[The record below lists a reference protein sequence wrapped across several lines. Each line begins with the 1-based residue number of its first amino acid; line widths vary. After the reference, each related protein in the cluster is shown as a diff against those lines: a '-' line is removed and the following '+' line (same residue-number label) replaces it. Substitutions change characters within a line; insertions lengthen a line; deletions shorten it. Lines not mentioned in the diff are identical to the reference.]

1 MKIIYE
7 ILNSDWSVLS
17 DIEIGRLYEWYKK
30 HPISTRMAEITIKNL
45 SGNDIEEWMRAR
57 SILLDV
63 VNNLSKDSGVNLETF
78 ESIYHDYQEGNI
90 REEEDSAA
98 AQINNDEENDYAEE
112 ADMLYSGYVQAILTN
127 SAELLIRMNPEQA
140 AEQIDQLANLMVNK
154 YFER

>member
-1 MKIIYE
+1 MKTIIQ

-17 DIEIGRLYEWYKK
+17 DIEVGRLYEWYRK
-30 HPISTRMAEITIKNL
+30 HPISRATAEITIENL
-45 SGNDIEEWMRAR
+45 SGNDIEEWKRAR

-63 VNNLSKDSGVNLETF
+63 VNNMPKDSNVTSSQYLEMF
-78 ESIYHDYQEGNI
+78 EEVYHDYQDGRVPQEETDDC
-90 REEEDSAA
+90 EEEV
-98 AQINNDEENDYAEE
+98 
-112 ADMLYSGYVQAILTN
+112 DMLYSGYVQAILTN